1 MFIQLIMLWMKLE
14 DEIKQRKFKNELHKL
29 VVNLKFTASWMGG
42 RHNKLFRSHG
52 ISSQQ
57 FNVLRILK
65 GQFPN
70 PSSLVLVRE
79 RMLDKES
86 NASRLIDKLVLAGFA
101 RRDQCPED
109 RRQVD
114 ITITKAGMDLLSQIN
129 PELDELND
137 ELLQL
142 EECEAQMLNDLL
154 DKARGN

>member
-1 MFIQLIMLWMKLE
+1 
-14 DEIKQRKFKNELHKL
+14 
-29 VVNLKFTASWMGG
+29 MGG